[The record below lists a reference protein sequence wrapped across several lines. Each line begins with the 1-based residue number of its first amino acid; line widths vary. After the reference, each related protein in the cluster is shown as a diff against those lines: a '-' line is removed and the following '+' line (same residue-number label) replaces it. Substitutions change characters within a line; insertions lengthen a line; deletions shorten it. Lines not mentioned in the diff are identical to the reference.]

1 MMVIEFKLSRWH
13 WRVDTSVRSG
23 INRGAEI
30 RGAAQRRRRRCWR
43 RRRRRRNRSARLC
56 GAAARRRR
64 RMGTSPY
71 ALWSPSVREGRP
83 KWTDTGVVEDIVA
96 EIAQRG
102 GSSWRCPLSFVFPS
116 GVAELPPAWLH
127 HGRERFHRKTLED
140 PTITLNEITKDI
152 DQIIVHLCFFFF
164 LPNLIYHNLYTWKEF
179 EKLVQEA
186 LASRPVQTGRRKSEV
201 EEVQLRCIKCDH
213 VFTSLSAAV
222 KLRSVSSVAL
232 NQVKGN
238 LIVHTLKKHFRTP
251 QVSKKNINNNL
262 YDHFKF
268 CSWAG
273 SS

>member
-30 RGAAQRRRRRCWR
+30 RGAAQRRRRRCWRR

-152 DQIIVHLCFFFF
+152 DQVIVFFVFFFYR
-164 LPNLIYHNLYTWKEF
+164 I
-179 EKLVQEA
+179 
-186 LASRPVQTGRRKSEV
+186 
-201 EEVQLRCIKCDH
+201 
-213 VFTSLSAAV
+213 
-222 KLRSVSSVAL
+222 
-232 NQVKGN
+232 
-238 LIVHTLKKHFRTP
+238 
-251 QVSKKNINNNL
+251 
-262 YDHFKF
+262 
-268 CSWAG
+268 
-273 SS
+273 